1 MATTRTLE
9 ETAAIYAN
17 KRFGSFVVGDDF
29 YLKKGRWHTVVKCDC
44 GLEQEVMTS
53 RLPLHKDCN
62 CKVLA
67 VQRAYKERYHSF
79 YHLIKIWPKVIKAGR
94 QATEKH
100 NGMA

>member
-62 CKVLA
+62 CSQHKYIKLHR
-67 VQRAYKERYHSF
+67 RAYGNS
-79 YHLIKIWPKVIKAGR
+79 II
-94 QATEKH
+94 
-100 NGMA
+100 